1 MAHINLLPWRDEA
14 RARKQQEFVWIA
26 GFAVAVSL
34 ILIFFIH
41 VHMSGEIE
49 YQNRRN
55 TFLENEIRLL
65 EKDLAKIKELESTK
79 KALLD
84 RMNIIQELQI
94 ARPGIVHLFDE
105 MVTTLPDGLYL
116 SSLQQKGPV
125 LTLTGKAESKGR
137 VAAYMRNLEA
147 SPWIKSPQLQVIE
160 ARESD
165 KLKVSEFSLNI
176 TQTSP
181 QAEEEEAK
189 KNKTAADRTK
199 KGG

>member
-1 MAHINLLPWRDEA
+1 MAHINLLPWRDEE
-14 RARKQQEFVWIA
+14 RARKQQEFLWIT
-26 GFAVAVSL
+26 GFAGALSA
-34 ILIFFIH
+34 ILVFFIH
-41 VHMSGEIE
+41 VHMSGLIE

-65 EKDLAKIKELESTK
+65 EKKLEKIKELESTK

-116 SSLQQKGPV
+116 TSLTQKGPV
-125 LTLTGKAESKGR
+125 LTLNGRAESKGR
-137 VAAYMRNLEA
+137 VAAYMRNLDA
-147 SPWIKSPQLQVIE
+147 SEWITLPQLSIIE
-160 ARESD
+160 AKETDALKLSD
-165 KLKVSEFSLNI
+165 FSLSI

-181 QAEEEEAK
+181 KAEEENETNATGK
-189 KNKTAADRTK
+189 A
-199 KGG
+199 GG